1 MIGLI
6 KYQKNTLKLYTIL
19 KSINEYIIQNIKINI
34 IVNDDFWLVSQS
46 AIYITVYLKDN
57 NEDKKLPLL
66 DNLFIKIIKYFNRV
80 VLKIGRVRVLP

>member
-1 MIGLI
+1 M
-6 KYQKNTLKLYTIL
+6 
-19 KSINEYIIQNIKINI
+19 
-34 IVNDDFWLVSQS
+34 NDDFWLVSQS